1 MFGTIL
7 QHTTLLSVKHLT
19 IPGCNIHKSKY
30 DGKCIL
36 EQLYMVIFLHTSTA
50 EDFLPHMLLEFSVI
64 VNTSFFKVIT
74 EFSINTNEINL
85 TFIQTLS

>member
-1 MFGTIL
+1 
-7 QHTTLLSVKHLT
+7 
-19 IPGCNIHKSKY
+19 
-30 DGKCIL
+30 
-36 EQLYMVIFLHTSTA
+36 MVIFLHTSTA